1 MVQLLLEM
9 HFSVRTDAERTV
21 GLQRAS
27 WESPRRDGGFS
38 LLDESARRKMAMS
51 FAWDGVWGGVQ
62 DVVKDVVNPLTLKLM
77 LSSAMAAYMFLVVAP
92 EPVTKL
98 VAIALTTYVI
108 AYIGVDAFVNLVE
121 GWRRLSVDSE
131 RAVSFGELQDAG
143 QRFGEVMG
151 ANGARVLILA
161 LTMALGGGAANIAS
175 KGPMLPGFARA
186 ALAMETNAGVQM
198 SAALSGGVRS
208 VSLANGA
215 LTVGLAPG
223 AVVAT
228 AWSGETGSD
237 AAASAVGDGHGL
249 KNVYNGVRSA
259 PGYPS
264 EFKALQ
270 NGTTR
275 HRVANKDLLEK
286 LRELEPGEWTKVY
299 RDGWVGPD
307 KVSLHYFESA
317 SGKVF
322 NFKVKPGWSNS

>member
-1 MVQLLLEM
+1 
-9 HFSVRTDAERTV
+9 
-21 GLQRAS
+21 
-27 WESPRRDGGFS
+27 
-38 LLDESARRKMAMS
+38 MAMS
-51 FAWDGVWGGVQ
+51 FAWDGVWDGVQ
-62 DVVKDVVNPLTLKLM
+62 DVVKDVVNPLTLKVM

-92 EPVTKL
+92 EPVTKF

-108 AYIGVDAFVNLVE
+108 AYIGVDAFMNLVE
-121 GWRRLSVDSE
+121 GWRRLAVDSE
-131 RAVSFGELQDAG
+131 RAVSLLELQEAG
-143 QRFGEVMG
+143 HRFGEVMG

-161 LTMALGGGAANIAS
+161 LTLALGGGAANVAS

-186 ALAMETNAGVQM
+186 VLATEANAGFQM

-208 VSLANGA
+208 ISLANGM
-215 LTVGLAPG
+215 LTVGLVPG
-223 AVVAT
+223 AVAAT
-228 AWSGETGSD
+228 AWDGAKDSGAATSTSGSD
-237 AAASAVGDGHGL
+237 GQGL

-259 PGYPS
+259 PGYPQ

-286 LRELEPGEWTKVY
+286 LRELEPGEWAKVY

-322 NFKVKPGWSNS
+322 NFKVKPGWSNP

>member
-1 MVQLLLEM
+1 
-9 HFSVRTDAERTV
+9 
-21 GLQRAS
+21 
-27 WESPRRDGGFS
+27 
-38 LLDESARRKMAMS
+38 MAIS
-51 FAWDGVWGGVQ
+51 FAWDGVWAGVQ
-62 DVVKDVVNPLTLKLM
+62 DAVRDVVNPLTLKVM

-92 EPVTKL
+92 EPLTKV

-108 AYIGVDAFVNLVE
+108 AYIGVDAFLNLVE
-121 GWRRLSVDSE
+121 GWRRLSADSE
-131 RAVSFGELQDAG
+131 RAVSFQELQEAG
-143 QRFGEVMG
+143 HRFGEVMG

-161 LTMALGGGAANIAS
+161 LTMALGGGAANMAS

-186 ALAMETNAGVQM
+186 ALATETNAGFLM

-208 VSLANGA
+208 ISVSNGL
-215 LTVGLAPG
+215 LTVGLVPG
-223 AVVAT
+223 AV
-228 AWSGETGSD
+228 
-237 AAASAVGDGHGL
+237 AASAWDGARGSSVATSALGDGPGL

-259 PGYPS
+259 PGYPP

-299 RDGWVGPD
+299 RDGWAGPD

-322 NFKVKPGWSNS
+322 NFKVKSGWSNP